1 VAYASSSEV
10 FSESTDRIEI
20 SSAEFWAKR
29 EGVMDLRQFFRKIR
43 DVEAGIAEQFPL
55 VASLET
61 GDGGKS
67 GVLSEVP
74 RYQAAR
80 MIVEGKARL
89 ASEEEK
95 QIYIEQ
101 EAAARKHFDELE
113 AAKRA
118 HLGFV
123 GSPEPR
129 PQQAPVRTPKK

>member
-1 VAYASSSEV
+1 V
-10 FSESTDRIEI
+10 
-20 SSAEFWAKR
+20 K
-29 EGVMDLRQFFRKIR
+29 GVMDLRQFFKKIR
-43 DVEAGIAEQFPL
+43 DVEDGIVDQFPL

-67 GVLSEVP
+67 GVVSEVP
-74 RYQAAR
+74 RCQAAR

-95 QIYIEQ
+95 QVYIEQ
-101 EAAARKHFDELE
+101 AAASRKHFDELE

-118 HLGFV
+118 HMVFIA
-123 GSPEPR
+123 SPEPP

>member
-1 VAYASSSEV
+1 
-10 FSESTDRIEI
+10 
-20 SSAEFWAKR
+20 
-29 EGVMDLRQFFRKIR
+29 MDLRQFFKKIR
-43 DVEAGIAEQFPL
+43 EVEAGIVEQFPL
-55 VASLET
+55 VASVET

-89 ASEEEK
+89 ASGEEK
-95 QIYIEQ
+95 QVYIEQ
-101 EAAARKHFDELE
+101 EAASRKHFDELE

-118 HLGFV
+118 HFALI
-123 GSPEPR
+123 GSPDLR